1 MLSIIIPTLN
11 EEKYLPIFLEQIKKQ
26 PFDDYEIIVADANSN
41 DETVEI
47 AKNYGCKIVDG
58 GIPAKGRNEGA
69 KVAQGDTLLFMD
81 ADNLFLPDSFFT
93 DILTEFEERDLDAAY
108 FPISLDGNV
117 VDKVACWG
125 YNLLAKITQEFLP
138 HASNSI
144 LVKKSVHEKIKGF
157 DETIMLAEDHE
168 YVREVGRRGRFGY
181 IEIEPVLTSARRT
194 ERDGSV
200 KTYCKYLLAGIYMLV
215 VGPIRTD
222 IFKYRF
228 YNQKLI
234 SGVKEFIKNNNFKR
248 YG

>member
-1 MLSIIIPTLN
+1 MISIIIPTLN
-11 EEKYLPIFLEQIKKQ
+11 EEKYLPIFLQQIKKQ
-26 PFDDYEIIVADANSN
+26 SFNDYEIIVADADSS
-41 DETVEI
+41 DKTIEI
-47 AKNYGCKIVDG
+47 AENFGCKIVRG
-58 GIPAKGRNEGA
+58 GTPAKGRNEGA
-69 KVAQGDTLLFMD
+69 KIAQGEILLFMD
-81 ADNLFLPDSFFT
+81 ADNLFLPNNFFIN
-93 DILTEFEERDLDAAY
+93 ILSEFKERNLDAAY
-108 FPISLDGNV
+108 FPISLDGNAI
-117 VDKVACWG
+117 DKIACWG
-125 YNLLAKITQEFLP
+125 YNLWTKMSQDFLP

-144 LVKKSVHEKIKGF
+144 LVKKSMHQKIGGF

-168 YVREVGRRGRFGY
+168 YVREAGRYGRFGY

-200 KTYCKYLLAGIYMLV
+200 KTYCKYILAGTYMLL

-234 SGVKEFIKNNNFKR
+234 SGVKQFIKNNNFKK